1 MALFKRNWEK
11 ESGKSTVL
19 HLAFKV
25 FYVHIMTVIIWVVI
39 SLVLIGLENLTKSEL
54 TSKPWVI
61 GLINIICL
69 VFYLLDVYVD
79 SWRTG
84 ARDLNLVNFQ
94 HIKYDPAKP
103 VIAGFISQVLGLIA
117 ALLALFDNLSIHPL
131 VQRFLTFFYLNF
143 LYPISLVNKGEASKI
158 LYFVPA
164 LIGPVVCTIAYHL
177 GYREIRVLDKL
188 MYKKPENRGDKNGR
202 AINR

>member
-11 ESGKSTVL
+11 ESGKSTVFR
-19 HLAFKV
+19 LAFKV

-39 SLVLIGLENLTKSEL
+39 SFILIGLENLLKTEL
-54 TSKPWVI
+54 TSKSWVI

-69 VFYLLDVYVD
+69 AFYLLDVYVE

-94 HIKYDPAKP
+94 HIKYEPAKP
-103 VIAGFISQVLGLIA
+103 VIAGFASQILGFLA
-117 ALLALFDNLSIHPL
+117 AVFSLFDSLAISFL
-131 VQRFLTFFYLNF
+131 AKRFLTFFFLNF

-158 LYFVPA
+158 LYFVPI
-164 LIGPVVCTIAYHL
+164 LIGPIVCTIAYHL
-177 GYREIRVLDKL
+177 GYKEIRVLDKL
-188 MYKKPENRGDKNGR
+188 MYKRPEKSGGNDRSLKR
-202 AINR
+202 

>member
-11 ESGKSTVL
+11 ESGKSTVFR
-19 HLAFKV
+19 LAFKV

-39 SLVLIGLENLTKSEL
+39 SFILIGLENLLKTQL

-69 VFYLLDVYVD
+69 AFYLLDVYVE

-94 HIKYDPAKP
+94 HIDYNPAKP
-103 VIAGFISQVLGLIA
+103 VIAGFASQILGLIA
-117 ALLALFDNLSIHPL
+117 AVIALFDSLSL
-131 VQRFLTFFYLNF
+131 SFLAKRFLTFFYLNF

-158 LYFVPA
+158 FYFIPI
-164 LIGPVVCTIAYHL
+164 LIGPIVCTIAYHL
-177 GYREIRVLDKL
+177 GYKEIRVLDKL
-188 MYKKPENRGDKNGR
+188 MYKKPEKKNDR
-202 AINR
+202 TFKR

>member
-11 ESGKSTVL
+11 ESGKSTVFR
-19 HLAFKV
+19 LAFKV

-39 SLVLIGLENLTKSEL
+39 SFILIGLENLLKTEL
-54 TSKPWVI
+54 TSKTWVI

-69 VFYLLDVYVD
+69 VFYLLDVYVE

-94 HIKYDPAKP
+94 HIKYSPAKP
-103 VIAGFISQVLGLIA
+103 VIAGFASQILGFIA
-117 ALLALFDNLSIHPL
+117 AVFSLFDSLAVSYL
-131 VQRFLTFFYLNF
+131 AKRFLTFFFLNF

-158 LYFVPA
+158 LYFVPI
-164 LIGPVVCTIAYHL
+164 LIGPIVCTIAYHL
-177 GYREIRVLDKL
+177 GYKEIRVLDKL
-188 MYKKPENRGDKNGR
+188 MYKKPERSAGGDNNIKR
-202 AINR
+202 

>member
-11 ESGKSTVL
+11 ESGKSTVFR
-19 HLAFKV
+19 LAFKV

-39 SLVLIGLENLTKSEL
+39 SFILIGLENLLKTQL

-69 VFYLLDVYVD
+69 AFYLLDVYVE

-94 HIKYDPAKP
+94 HIDYNPAKP
-103 VIAGFISQVLGLIA
+103 VIAGFASQILGLIA
-117 ALLALFDNLSIHPL
+117 AVIALFDSLSL
-131 VQRFLTFFYLNF
+131 SFLAKRFLTFFYLNF

-158 LYFVPA
+158 LYFAPI
-164 LIGPVVCTIAYHL
+164 LIGPIVCTIAYHL
-177 GYREIRVLDKL
+177 GYKEIRVLDKL
-188 MYKKPENRGDKNGR
+188 MYKKPEKKNDR
-202 AINR
+202 TSKR